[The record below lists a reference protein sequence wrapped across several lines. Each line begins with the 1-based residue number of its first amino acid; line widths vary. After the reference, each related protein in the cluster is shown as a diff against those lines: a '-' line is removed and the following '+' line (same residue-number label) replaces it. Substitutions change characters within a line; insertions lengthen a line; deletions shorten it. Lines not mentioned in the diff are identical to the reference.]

1 MVSGLVYI
9 FTLVQ
14 CVLCLSQLIIRIR
27 NYMFFYIN
35 YCLEEQHFYNI
46 KHFFLLFFWQM
57 NETENA
63 THPRFKSHNTLLVHA
78 PNPCRIPSSFI
89 GQITRLYTHQYTH
102 SRTHT
107 HIHNILSQECSMI
120 CFMYAWNGRNI
131 LC

>member
-1 MVSGLVYI
+1 
-9 FTLVQ
+9 
-14 CVLCLSQLIIRIR
+14 
-27 NYMFFYIN
+27 MFFYIN

-78 PNPCRIPSSFI
+78 PNPCRIPSFFI
-89 GQITRLYTHQYTH
+89 GQITHLYTHQYTH

-107 HIHNILSQECSMI
+107 HTQYLEPRMLNDMFYVRMEWQKYSMLRRPWAPFL
-120 CFMYAWNGRNI
+120 CFYA
-131 LC
+131 